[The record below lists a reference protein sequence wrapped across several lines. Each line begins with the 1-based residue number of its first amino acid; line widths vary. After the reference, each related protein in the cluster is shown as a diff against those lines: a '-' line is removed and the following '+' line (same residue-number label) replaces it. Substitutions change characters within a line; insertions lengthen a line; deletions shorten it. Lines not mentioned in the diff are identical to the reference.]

1 MILIISKSI
10 HFYEILCGHS
20 LFHHPGGFYTLGC
33 KSEIQRSKFFIA
45 KKKGANVKG
54 VPWSQETEGQYVL
67 GRSSR
72 GK

>member
-54 VPWSQETEGQYVL
+54 VP
-67 GRSSR
+67 
-72 GK
+72 